1 MALSTFIVILA
12 ASNGIGLAS
21 TLIARLSLG
30 TAWQALGNGFFVLCL
45 LMVGVLTPLSF
56 TWGIAYC
63 MACGTTLAVMAV
75 TAVLDFGSHHDRPF
89 ADTSPVHPPA
99 TR

>member
-1 MALSTFIVILA
+1 MSFSTFITILA
-12 ASNGIGLAS
+12 AFNGVGLAS
-21 TLIARLSLG
+21 TVIARVGLG
-30 TAWQALGNGFFVLCL
+30 TAWQSLANGFFVLCL
-45 LMVGVLTPLSF
+45 VLVGVLTPLSF

-75 TAVLDFGSHHDRPF
+75 TAVLDFEGHRDRHF
-89 ADTSPVHPPA
+89 ADTSP